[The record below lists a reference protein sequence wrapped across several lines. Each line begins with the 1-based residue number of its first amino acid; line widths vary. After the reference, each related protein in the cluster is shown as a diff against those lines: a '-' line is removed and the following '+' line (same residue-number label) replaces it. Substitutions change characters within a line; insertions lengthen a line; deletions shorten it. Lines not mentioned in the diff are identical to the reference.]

1 MIFKS
6 YEAYCVDNKK
16 ELPTLMKL
24 INKIPMTNLLFSF
37 GVGIMFQLRILYPY
51 YVNKF
56 VLRMMNAG
64 SAGKVDI
71 IAENYAAVMMGL
83 Q

>member
-1 MIFKS
+1 MSRFIK
-6 YEAYCVDNKK
+6 VK
-16 ELPTLMKL
+16 
-24 INKIPMTNLLFSF
+24 
-37 GVGIMFQLRILYPY
+37 LRILYPY

-83 Q
+83 K